1 MAEQTPRQ
9 KLEAILNDAERNHSF
24 GSIEL
29 EIRGGRITVVRVT
42 KTDRFDAGEKTHE
55 QRNYR

>member
-1 MAEQTPRQ
+1 MTEETPRQ
-9 KLEAILNDAERNHSF
+9 KLEPIWNDAERNRLF

-42 KTDRFDAGEKTHE
+42 KADRFDAGEKTHE
-55 QRNYR
+55 QRLYR